1 MVDRNGNNEYEALLQ
16 VTATDLNELLG
27 SIDWQ
32 VGVTGRAIGEDG
44 IETAN
49 NNADVSFMSL
59 NEDTDV
65 FNLTGSEQTISFSD
79 IFETEMIDI
88 SGTGANTLNIREE
101 DIVNAKVSNPIYV
114 KGDSDDTVDLQGSD
128 WANTGQTVTD
138 TAGQTYN
145 VWQVENNLSSQVY
158 IDTEIANVI

>member
-1 MVDRNGNNEYEALLQ
+1 
-16 VTATDLNELLG
+16 
-27 SIDWQ
+27 
-32 VGVTGRAIGEDG
+32 
-44 IETAN
+44 
-49 NNADVSFMSL
+49 
-59 NEDTDV
+59 
-65 FNLTGSEQTISFSD
+65 
-79 IFETEMIDI
+79 MIDI

-138 TAGQTYN
+138 NAGQTYN
-145 VWQVENNLSSQVY
+145 VWQIENNLSSQVY